1 MIYRIGLSAFLVLAS
16 CSSAP
21 VSPEVKPVVP
31 APVAVEPAPASVSLD
46 PAKVEAEKREAA
58 QLEAAQ
64 LAVKVANNR
73 ATPEEKAKLEA
84 YMRGKN

>member
-1 MIYRIGLSAFLVLAS
+1 MIARIGLVAVLALAS

-21 VSPEVKPVVP
+21 VAQPEGN
-31 APVAVEPAPASVSLD
+31 PVAVPQDTVEPSPPALD
-46 PAKVEAEKREAA
+46 PAKAEAQKRDAA